1 MTVGHYVDEE
11 RPSGRFFGDGSVVIG
26 RLYLRTRWFHDAIFR
41 VGSAIFSNASTIS
54 CGFPSYRANGLEEG
68 ATGSSGEW
76 VEQGTNKRVCT

>member
-1 MTVGHYVDEE
+1 VTGLSLSAGCTCAHE
-11 RPSGRFFGDGSVVIG
+11 S
-26 RLYLRTRWFHDAIFR
+26 WFHDAIFR
-41 VGSAIFSNASTIS
+41 VGSEIFSNASTIS